1 MMGVVVEEGRRW
13 GGCFDGKGDGEVVL
27 MGRGMGRGDGLS
39 RGGGGGGVVGWL
51 VGWVGSLGSWWRD

>member
-39 RGGGGGGVVGWL
+39 RGGDGGGGWL
-51 VGWVGSLGSWWRD
+51 VGWLGR